1 MRVMGHVHA
10 VLTGRAVTYARKP
23 HILSAIDKKPVAG
36 PINID
41 FQGLTGDEQGD
52 HRFHGGV
59 DKAVNFYP
67 HEHYSF
73 WRNHLGAMP
82 LLDASG
88 AFGEN
93 LATVGMTENDLCLG
107 DKLRIGTVLLQIS
120 QTRQPCWKLNHRFG
134 VQDMALLVQQSL
146 RTGFYCR
153 VLEPGILMVGDAI
166 KLVARPYPDWT
177 LRRFLILL
185 YQNTLDV
192 DSLNDALNL
201 PLVPTNRKL
210 FENRLVS
217 NCVEDWSGRIKPP
230 EDIDD

>member
-1 MRVMGHVHA
+1 MKVMGHVHA
-10 VLTGRAVTYARKP
+10 VLAGRAVTYARKP

-36 PINID
+36 PMNID

-52 HRFHGGV
+52 LRFHGGV

-73 WRNHLGAMP
+73 WRDNLGAIP
-82 LLDASG
+82 LLDTSG

-93 LATVGMTENDLCLG
+93 LSTVGMTENNLCLG
-107 DKLRIGTVLLQIS
+107 DKLSIGTVLLEIS

-134 VQDMALLVQQSL
+134 VRDMAQMVQQSL

-153 VLEPGILMVGDAI
+153 VLKSGALEVGDAI
-166 KLVARPYPDWT
+166 TLIARPYPKWT
-177 LRRFLILL
+177 LQRFLILL
-185 YQNTLDV
+185 YQDPLDIN
-192 DSLNDALNL
+192 SLIDALNL
-201 PLVPTNRKL
+201 PLVPSNRKL
-210 FENRLVS
+210 IENRLFS
-217 NCVEDWSGRIKPP
+217 NRVEDWSGRIKTP